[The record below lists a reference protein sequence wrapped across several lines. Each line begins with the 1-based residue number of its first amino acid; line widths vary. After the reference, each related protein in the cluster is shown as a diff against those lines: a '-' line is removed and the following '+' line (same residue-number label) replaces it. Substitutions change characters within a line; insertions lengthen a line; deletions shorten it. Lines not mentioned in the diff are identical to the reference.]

1 MTPEFSEIIDP
12 VFMHV
17 IDLLERIG
25 QHRANPVL
33 IERQQVRRRL
43 DEARLKLGGRQEA
56 VLAGRALIYWIDEM
70 LIMTD
75 WEGQDWWNN
84 NKLETEILE
93 DSNDRYRFFYR
104 DAKEA
109 AGLTDKSALE
119 VFYLCVALG
128 FRGLYR
134 DPESDASISARE
146 MMQLPP
152 TLEQWLQQAYAGIRL
167 AAPPAIEGQRE
178 SIEGVYPLEGPAT
191 LIWAS
196 FFGLI
201 LVVLAGVLSY
211 MYLVSMQ
218 K

>member
-1 MTPEFSEIIDP
+1 MTPEFSEIFDP

-17 IDLLERIG
+17 IDLLDRIG
-25 QHRANPVL
+25 QRRAGAVL
-33 IERQQVRRRL
+33 VERQQVRRRL

-56 VLAGRALIYWIDEM
+56 ELAGKALIYWIDEM

-84 NKLETEILE
+84 NKLETEIL
-93 DSNDRYRFFYR
+93 DTNDRHRLFYR

-109 AGLTDKSALE
+109 AGLADKSALE

-134 DPESDASISARE
+134 DPDSDASIAAKD
-146 MMQLPP
+146 MLQLPP
-152 TLEQWLQQAYAGIRL
+152 TLEEWLQQAYAGIRL
-167 AAPPAIEGQRE
+167 AAPPDIVGERE
-178 SIEGVYPLEGPAT
+178 TIEGVYPLEGPVT

-201 LVVLAGVLSY
+201 LLVLAGVLSY
-211 MYLVSMQ
+211 LYFLSNQ